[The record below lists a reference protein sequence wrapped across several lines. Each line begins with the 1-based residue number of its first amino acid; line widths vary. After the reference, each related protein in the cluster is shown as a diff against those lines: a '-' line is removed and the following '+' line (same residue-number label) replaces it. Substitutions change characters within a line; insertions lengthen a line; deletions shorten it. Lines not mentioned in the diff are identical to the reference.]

1 MEKEIKMV
9 KYSLK
14 KQKQAVRDK
23 KKNNTKMMMQWE
35 NMN

>member
-14 KQKQAVRDK
+14 KQKQAVRENK
-23 KKNNTKMMMQWE
+23 TKQNKTPNTKMMMQ
-35 NMN
+35 